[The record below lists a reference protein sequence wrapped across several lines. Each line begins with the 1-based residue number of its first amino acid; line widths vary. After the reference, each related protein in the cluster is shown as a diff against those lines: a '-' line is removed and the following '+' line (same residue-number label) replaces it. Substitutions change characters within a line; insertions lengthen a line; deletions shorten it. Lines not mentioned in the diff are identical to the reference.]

1 MKKVPDELT
10 DEQALFISDA
20 FPTGYMGADICN
32 IEPGDTVAVWGSG
45 AVGLFA
51 IKSAFLLG
59 AERVIAIDRFE
70 YRLRRA
76 REWGAETINY
86 EETDDILE
94 VLKEL
99 TGGQGPDACI
109 DAVGQEAHEKG
120 LVGMDDRA
128 KQAVRLESDRPHVL
142 RHVAMAC
149 RKGGNLSIMGVYGG
163 LIDKFPMGPIMNKA
177 LTLRT
182 GQMHG
187 QRYQDKLI
195 EHVVKGEVDPSF
207 VATHEMD
214 LEDAQK
220 AFEMFRDKTDDCVR
234 VVFKPWKTQAQ
245 STA

>member
-1 MKKVPDELT
+1 M
-10 DEQALFISDA
+10 
-20 FPTGYMGADICN
+20 
-32 IEPGDTVAVWGSG
+32 
-45 AVGLFA
+45 
-51 IKSAFLLG
+51 KSAFLLG
-59 AERVIAIDRFE
+59 AERVIAIDRYD
-70 YRLRRA
+70 YRLERA
-76 REWGAETINY
+76 RAWGAETINY
-86 EETDDILE
+86 EETDDLLD

-120 LVGMDDRA
+120 VVGAYDRV
-128 KQAVRLESDRPHVL
+128 KQAARLESDRPHVL

-163 LIDKFPMGPIMNKA
+163 LIDKFPMGAVMNKA

-195 EHVVKGEVDPSF
+195 EHVVNGDVDPSF
-207 VATHEMD
+207 VATHELD

-220 AFEMFRDKTDDCVR
+220 AFEMFRDKDDDCLR
-234 VVFKPWKTQAQ
+234 VVFRPGQ
-245 STA
+245 SKAKGANGR